1 MVNNKG
7 CWEKPLLGE
16 FTRISAKYDK
26 GRSSE
31 NVEFWAEEA
40 ARLTGLDDG
49 SAVLDLGCGTGIYT
63 VGISLRAQA
72 TMCGLD
78 PSVGMLRQARAKTT
92 LVHWFNAIGEAMPL
106 RPGVFNCVFSSQVWH
121 HIVDRQGTAY
131 ECGRV
136 LRPGGTVVIRTISHG
151 QLRRK
156 VVFEFF
162 PEILNNQLR
171 VYPSKKDFDG
181 YFANAGFSSTMH
193 LAYEL
198 ERYQPVSEFIEI
210 AQKRLWSMFR
220 PLSKEGLKNGVE
232 KLRQYERDHPG
243 QPVRNDE
250 TITLVVARK
259 WTADV
264 RPMG

>member
-1 MVNNKG
+1 M
-7 CWEKPLLGE
+7 GE
-16 FTRISAKYDK
+16 FTRISAEYDK

-40 ARLTGLDDG
+40 ALIAGLDED
-49 SAVLDLGCGTGIYT
+49 STVLDLGCGTGIYT
-63 VGISLRAQA
+63 IGIDLRTRA

-78 PSVGMLRQARAKTT
+78 PSAGMLRQARAKTAS
-92 LVHWFNAIGEAMPL
+92 VHWFNAVGEAVPL
-106 RPGVFNCVFSSQVWH
+106 RQGVFDCVFSSQVWH
-121 HIVDRQGTAY
+121 HIADRQGTAD

-136 LRPGGTVVIRTISHG
+136 LRPGGTVVIRTISHA

-162 PEILNNQLR
+162 PEILDNQLR
-171 VYPSKKDFDG
+171 VYPLEEDFNG
-181 YFANAGFSSTMH
+181 YFANTGFASTEH

-198 ERYQPVSEFIEI
+198 ERYQSASEFIEI
-210 AQKRLWSMFR
+210 AQKKLWSMFR
-220 PLSKEGLKNGVE
+220 PISEEGLKAGVE
-232 KLRQYERDHPG
+232 KLRQHERDYPG

-259 WTADV
+259 RMADV
-264 RPMG
+264 RSAGSAR